1 MKFKLILPVVLLAV
15 AAMSLIMLESCSRGY
30 DSATCASLTDKLSRG
45 ESLSQDEYAKMI
57 EQYDLVLEYLVQRTD
72 SVMLIE
78 DDTQRVTTGRSLRD
92 DDEFNERWQVMFDFG
107 SALYQARAAGLLSD
121 FNLNNYM
128 ELLPYTERI
137 SRNMASI

>member
-1 MKFKLILPVVLLAV
+1 MLA
-15 AAMSLIMLESCSRGY
+15 AAVFSLAGCTRSY
-30 DSATCASLTDKLSRG
+30 DSATCQRLCDKLSGG
-45 ESLSQDEYAKMI
+45 EQLTQDEYARMI

-78 DDTQRVTTGRSLRD
+78 DNMQRLDVGHRLRD
-92 DDEFNERWQVMFDFG
+92 DEEFNERWQVMFDFG
-107 SALYQARAAGLLSD
+107 SALYQARAAGMLSD

>member
-1 MKFKLILPVVLLAV
+1 MKILPRITLFTLLATAV
-15 AAMSLIMLESCSRGY
+15 FSLAGCTRSY
-30 DSATCASLTDKLSRG
+30 DSATCQRLCDKLSGG
-45 ESLSQDEYAKMI
+45 EQLTQDEYARMI
-57 EQYDLVLEYLVQRTD
+57 EQYYLVLEYLVQRTD

-78 DDTQRVTTGRSLRD
+78 DNMQRLDVGHRLRD
-92 DDEFNERWQVMFDFG
+92 DEEFNERWQVMFDFG
-107 SALYQARAAGLLSD
+107 SALYQARAAGMLSD

>member
-1 MKFKLILPVVLLAV
+1 MKILPRITLFTLLA
-15 AAMSLIMLESCSRGY
+15 AAVVSLAGCTRSY
-30 DSATCASLTDKLSRG
+30 DSATCQRLCDKLSGG
-45 ESLSQDEYAKMI
+45 EQLTQDEYARMI

-78 DDTQRVTTGRSLRD
+78 DNMQRLDVGHRLRGD
-92 DDEFNERWQVMFDFG
+92 EEFNERWQVMFDFG
-107 SALYQARAAGLLSD
+107 SALYQARSAGMLSD

>member
-1 MKFKLILPVVLLAV
+1 
-15 AAMSLIMLESCSRGY
+15 MLFRSSGGEQ
-30 DSATCASLTDKLSRG
+30 LT
-45 ESLSQDEYAKMI
+45 QDEYARMI

-78 DDTQRVTTGRSLRD
+78 DNMQRLDVGHRLRD
-92 DDEFNERWQVMFDFG
+92 DEEFNERWQVMFDFG
-107 SALYQARAAGLLSD
+107 SALYQARAAGMLSD

>member
-1 MKFKLILPVVLLAV
+1 MLATAV
-15 AAMSLIMLESCSRGY
+15 FSLAGCTRSY
-30 DSATCASLTDKLSRG
+30 DSATCQRLCDKLSGG
-45 ESLSQDEYAKMI
+45 EQLTQDEYARMI

-78 DDTQRVTTGRSLRD
+78 DNMQRLDVGHRLRD
-92 DDEFNERWQVMFDFG
+92 DEEFNERWQVMFDFG
-107 SALYQARAAGLLSD
+107 SALYQARAAGMLSD

>member
-1 MKFKLILPVVLLAV
+1 MFSLADCTR
-15 AAMSLIMLESCSRGY
+15 SY
-30 DSATCASLTDKLSRG
+30 DSATCQRLSDKLSGG
-45 ESLSQDEYAKMI
+45 EQLTQDEYARMI

-78 DDTQRVTTGRSLRD
+78 DDMQRLDVGHRLRD
-92 DDEFNERWQVMFDFG
+92 DDEFNERWHVMFDFG

>member
-1 MKFKLILPVVLLAV
+1 MKILPRITLFTLLA
-15 AAMSLIMLESCSRGY
+15 AAVVSLAGCTRSY
-30 DSATCASLTDKLSRG
+30 DSATCQRLCDKLSGG
-45 ESLSQDEYAKMI
+45 EQLTQDEYARMI

-78 DDTQRVTTGRSLRD
+78 DNMQRLDVGHRLRD
-92 DDEFNERWQVMFDFG
+92 DEEFNERWQVMFDFG
-107 SALYQARAAGLLSD
+107 SALYQARAAGMLSD

>member
-1 MKFKLILPVVLLAV
+1 MKILPRITLFTLLATAV
-15 AAMSLIMLESCSRGY
+15 FSLAGCTRSY
-30 DSATCASLTDKLSRG
+30 DSATCQRLCDKLSGG
-45 ESLSQDEYAKMI
+45 EQLTQDEYARMI

-78 DDTQRVTTGRSLRD
+78 DNMQRLDVGHRLRD
-92 DDEFNERWQVMFDFG
+92 DEEFNERWQVMFDFG
-107 SALYQARAAGLLSD
+107 SALYQARSAGMLSD

>member
-1 MKFKLILPVVLLAV
+1 MKILSRITLFTLLATAV
-15 AAMSLIMLESCSRGY
+15 FSLAGCTRSY
-30 DSATCASLTDKLSRG
+30 DSATCQRLCDKLSGG
-45 ESLSQDEYAKMI
+45 EQLTQDEYARMI

-78 DDTQRVTTGRSLRD
+78 DNMQRLDVGHRLRD
-92 DDEFNERWQVMFDFG
+92 DEEFNERWQVMFDFG
-107 SALYQARAAGLLSD
+107 SALYQARAAGMLSD

>member
-1 MKFKLILPVVLLAV
+1 MKILPRITLFTLLATAV
-15 AAMSLIMLESCSRGY
+15 FSLAGCTRSY
-30 DSATCASLTDKLSRG
+30 DSATCQRLCDKLSGG
-45 ESLSQDEYAKMI
+45 EQLTQDEYARMI

-78 DDTQRVTTGRSLRD
+78 DNMQRLDVGHRLRD
-92 DDEFNERWQVMFDFG
+92 DEEFNERWQVMFDFG
-107 SALYQARAAGLLSD
+107 SALYQARADGMLSD

>member
-1 MKFKLILPVVLLAV
+1 MLA
-15 AAMSLIMLESCSRGY
+15 AAGFSLAGCTRRY
-30 DSATCASLTDKLSRG
+30 DSATCQRLCDKLSGG
-45 ESLSQDEYAKMI
+45 EQLTQDEYARMI

-78 DDTQRVTTGRSLRD
+78 DDMQRLDVGHRLRD
-92 DDEFNERWQVMFDFG
+92 DEEFNERWQVMFDFG